1 MTTTSSLGEGYDDAV
16 RAVFRPGPNPSPS
29 GKLRVANLYSGT
41 GSIAQVAVEAG
52 MEVTYAHDPGATK
65 RTKDAFERKIGQVV
79 NDAELPNFAEIPA
92 FDLILAE
99 LSRDNAESV
108 LSFVMRF
115 LRVRRPDTFVLVG
128 PVGDNDQALATI
140 AREKVVGLGYEI
152 ASGSDMLLG
161 IYEPKEKDE
170 PVVVGLL
177 YLDPIRVPVL
187 SSDDPA
193 TDRRATMLKT
203 VLERLVEA
211 FPPPKSR

>member
-1 MTTTSSLGEGYDDAV
+1 M
-16 RAVFRPGPNPSPS
+16 F
-29 GKLRVANLYSGT
+29 SGT

-65 RTKDAFERKIGQVV
+65 RTRDAYERKIGQVV
-79 NDAELPNFAEIPA
+79 NDAELPNFAEMPA
-92 FDLILAE
+92 FDLVLAE
-99 LSRDNAESV
+99 LPKDNIEGA
-108 LSFVMRF
+108 LAFVMRF

-128 PVGDNDQALATI
+128 PVGDSDQALTTL
-140 AREKVVGLGYEI
+140 AREKIVGLGYEI

-161 IYEPKEKDE
+161 IYEHKEKDE

-193 TDRRATMLKT
+193 QGRSATMLKT

-211 FPPPKSR
+211 FPPPSRRST